1 MNNDNDNDNNNMSET
16 LEVKPVRKDNNFDN
30 LTIKNGRIYGLTMSY
45 HFQVKLSESENPGIC
60 PKVNCDG
67 MPVEVLMKKAWE
79 AMKVSG
85 RPSMKKLSKDDLIK
99 AYHNQ
104 EINWSVMVSQEA
116 ANNWLGTASMDDNQL
131 DREIERLQA
140 LRNK

>member
-1 MNNDNDNDNNNMSET
+1 MNNDNNMSET

-104 EINWSVMVSQEA
+104 EVNWSVMVSQEA